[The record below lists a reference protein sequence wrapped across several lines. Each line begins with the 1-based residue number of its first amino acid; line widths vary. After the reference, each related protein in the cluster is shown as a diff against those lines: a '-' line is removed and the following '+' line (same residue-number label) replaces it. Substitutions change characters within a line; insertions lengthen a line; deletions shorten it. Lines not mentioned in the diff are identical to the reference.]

1 MSYLKFLFSLRNKKI
16 VLIVSLSALGTFLKV
31 GEEQVLFEEVQDEL
45 PDGHSGLLTFGVL
58 IFGVGGSGF
67 RMFGVSD
74 VGGSDLFSDIR
85 GFWCF

>member
-1 MSYLKFLFSLRNKKI
+1 MDVVPVFDN
-16 VLIVSLSALGTFLKV
+16 GDDN
-31 GEEQVLFEEVQDEL
+31 GD

-74 VGGSDLFSDIR
+74 VGGSVFFSDIR

>member
-1 MSYLKFLFSLRNKKI
+1 MQQESTM
-16 VLIVSLSALGTFLKV
+16 LGRV
-31 GEEQVLFEEVQDEL
+31 

-74 VGGSDLFSDIR
+74 VGGSVFFQTFGVFGVFDFR
-85 GFWCF
+85 MFGVEPRT

>member
-1 MSYLKFLFSLRNKKI
+1 MYLAVLKFIMYKLVNKTCKKR
-16 VLIVSLSALGTFLKV
+16 T
-31 GEEQVLFEEVQDEL
+31 

-74 VGGSDLFSDIR
+74 VGGSVFFSDIR